1 MKYFC
6 NTHPLK
12 LNLNLLKPL
21 DLIKFTGNNELKKH
35 VNTSSEDAIYKIL
48 NVESSIELMT

>member
-6 NTHPLK
+6 NTNPLK